1 MGKMNIRERAI
12 SVGMLM
18 TGLFLRQVVLISTLR
33 FMLFSILFLMIS
45 NMYEKLNNIIFLCL
59 NWCVIS
65 IGNQLQSE
73 CSGRFLAQS
82 EVFVISFK
90 GQCLEQQPEVNI
102 AKSFLNTSEIYGNQP
117 PHWHAKRM
125 LSLAVIYHLKQSKT
139 SLKRYVYI
147 TYVQT

>member
-1 MGKMNIRERAI
+1 MKSITLDETSKQENGTFLHVPYVYSYFLQLILVFTSSRICKTLRMGKMNIRERAI

-45 NMYEKLNNIIFLCL
+45 NMYEKLNNIIFFCL

-90 GQCLEQQPEVNI
+90 GQCLE
-102 AKSFLNTSEIYGNQP
+102 
-117 PHWHAKRM
+117 
-125 LSLAVIYHLKQSKT
+125 
-139 SLKRYVYI
+139 
-147 TYVQT
+147 

>member
-1 MGKMNIRERAI
+1 MKSITLDETSKQENGTFLHVPYVYSNFLQLILVFTSSRICKTLRMGKMNIRDRAI

-90 GQCLEQQPEVNI
+90 GQCLE
-102 AKSFLNTSEIYGNQP
+102 
-117 PHWHAKRM
+117 
-125 LSLAVIYHLKQSKT
+125 
-139 SLKRYVYI
+139 
-147 TYVQT
+147 

>member
-1 MGKMNIRERAI
+1 MKSITLDETSKQENGTFLHVPYVYSLYFLQLILVFTSSRICKTLRMGKMNIRERAI

-90 GQCLEQQPEVNI
+90 GQCLE
-102 AKSFLNTSEIYGNQP
+102 
-117 PHWHAKRM
+117 
-125 LSLAVIYHLKQSKT
+125 
-139 SLKRYVYI
+139 
-147 TYVQT
+147 